1 MGSNQVRYPM
11 LPAVMRGHLT
21 MEQIKRMDVDD
32 IVLFDRRT
40 ELNGKRERKTPEA
53 GILYREITDLH
64 SVPVNRRVG
73 WHVQLG
79 RSVLV
84 GCVDADGVS

>member
-1 MGSNQVRYPM
+1 M
-11 LPAVMRGHLT
+11 LPAVMRGHQI
-21 MEQIKRMDVDD
+21 MEQIERMDVND
-32 IVLFDRRT
+32 IVLLDRQT

-53 GILYREITDLH
+53 GILYGEITDLH

-84 GCVDADGVS
+84 GCVDAYGVS

>member
-1 MGSNQVRYPM
+1 
-11 LPAVMRGHLT
+11 
-21 MEQIKRMDVDD
+21 MEQIERMDVDD
-32 IVLFDRRT
+32 IMLFDRRT
-40 ELNGKRERKTPEA
+40 QLKGKREREPPKA
-53 GILYREITDLH
+53 GVLDREVTDLH